1 MDNFSF
7 CFNLVCLIA
16 QSGLHIYFSE
26 SLNGKKRKA
35 GHYITYM
42 LLFCFLDWFASRLSF
57 PWVVVIGMGLLLLYG
72 VNRCVIGSSRP
83 ASWITAVLAVY
94 ISQLSFGVVNSAEA
108 MLLPDMVGTP
118 FLYVLVIAAA
128 AVSFA
133 VCFVCYTV
141 VVRSVPPE
149 EIGQM
154 ENAGCLLVPAL
165 FFFAAELYIMQTSY
179 TQTFSGTFSLENMG
193 RHTALLFLQ
202 ILGLGALFCTLY
214 AYRHLCRSLRVQAE
228 MQLLTQAARMQKQY
242 VSEAKARYEQ
252 TRAFRHDIKNHL
264 TVLDGLLQRGKQ
276 EESRAWLKKLE
287 AVSEKLSFPCQTGN
301 PVMDILLGEKLELA
315 EGNGIAVEVSLV
327 LPQPCGIDDFDLCV
341 IAANA
346 MDNAIE
352 ACRLVPGGRT
362 VRVRGER
369 QGDFYMLAF
378 ENTCPDQPLP
388 PPGTGLSNIRAVA
401 EKYHGAMLTE
411 KKGRNFSLHVLLNI
425 S

>member
-1 MDNFSF
+1 MDDFSF
-7 CFNLVCLIA
+7 CFNLVCLIV
-16 QSGLHIYFSE
+16 QSGLHVYFSE

-42 LLFCFLDWFASRLSF
+42 LLFCFLDWFAIRSSF
-57 PWVVVIGMGLLLLYG
+57 PEAVVIGMELLLLYG
-72 VNRCVIGSSRP
+72 VNRWAIGNGRT
-83 ASWITAVLAVY
+83 ASCITAVLAVC
-94 ISQLSFGVVNSAEA
+94 ISQLSFGMINSAET
-108 MLLPDMVGTP
+108 MLFPDMVGTP
-118 FLYVLVIAAA
+118 FLYVLVIAAT

-141 VVRSVPPE
+141 AARSISPA
-149 EIGQM
+149 EIDQM
-154 ENAGCLLVPAL
+154 AIAGCLLVPAL
-165 FFFAAELYIMQTSY
+165 FFFAAELYIVQTSY
-179 TQTFSGTFSLENMG
+179 THTFSGTFSLENMG

-228 MQLLTQAARMQKQY
+228 MQSLAQAARTQKQY
-242 VSEAKARYEQ
+242 VAEAKARYEQ

-264 TVLDGLLQRGKQ
+264 TVLDGLLQSGKQ
-276 EESRAWLKKLE
+276 EESRAYLKKLE
-287 AVSEKLSFPCQTGN
+287 TVSEKLSFPCQTGN

-315 EGNGIAVEVSLV
+315 AGNGIAVEVSLV

-352 ACRLVPGGRT
+352 ACRLVPGGGT

-411 KKGRNFSLHVLLNI
+411 KNGRNFSLHVLLNI